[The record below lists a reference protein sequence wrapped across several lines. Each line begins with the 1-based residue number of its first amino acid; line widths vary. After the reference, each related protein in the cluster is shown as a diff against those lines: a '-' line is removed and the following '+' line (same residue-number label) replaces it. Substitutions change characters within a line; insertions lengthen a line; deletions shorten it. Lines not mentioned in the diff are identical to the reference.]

1 MIVDIVEEYEPMIV
15 ESENPPRL
23 TEIDGRDGILFNT
36 SLSDDRRIR
45 QAVYDRLVAA
55 KRNLPPHLTFMVFE
69 AYRPRAKQIA
79 MWNDIWAKV
88 KESYPNADDEEL
100 ALRCNTFIANPYK
113 VGSGHQFGCAVDIT
127 LYDLTTGEVLDMG
140 CGMQEFSD
148 KSKTDC
154 DGLTDLQRHNRHIL
168 RDALHGVGLVNYP
181 PEWWHYSYG
190 DRLWAIQLGLEKSV
204 YGVLPF

>member
-1 MIVDIVEEYEPMIV
+1 MIVDIIKEYEPVII
-15 ESENPPRL
+15 ESETPPRL
-23 TEIDGRDGILFNT
+23 TEIDDRDGILFNT

-55 KRNLPPHLTFMVFE
+55 RHALPPRLTFMVYE

-127 LYDLTTGEVLDMG
+127 LYDIDAGKELDMG
-140 CGMQEFSD
+140 CGMQEFSE
-148 KSKTDC
+148 KSKTEC
-154 DGLTDLQRHNRHIL
+154 DGLTPLQQQNRALL
-168 RDALHGVGLVNYP
+168 RDTLHQYGLVNYP

-190 DRLWAIQLGLEKSV
+190 DRLWAIQLGLVKSI